1 MTDVLKPLA
10 IAAVLAIASP
20 CAPAGAEPISN
31 PIAIFAGLD
40 KITGVITTFEV
51 EIDRTKRFGALNV
64 SPRICNTRPAIEE
77 PKTTAFVQ
85 IDENLLDGSLNR
97 IFTGWMFAESPGLNA
112 VEHPVYDVWLTG
124 CRDPNRKPEDQFKLP
139 PRQDESGSGEEIPGS
154 GTEDTPQ
161 SGTN

>member
-1 MTDVLKPLA
+1 MTCCSWRSARIA
-10 IAAVLAIASP
+10 IVLAGLLTAAMGS
-20 CAPAGAEPISN
+20 AVNAEPIKN

-77 PKTTAFVQ
+77 PKTTSFVE
-85 IDENLLDGSLNR
+85 IDENLLDGSLKR
-97 IFTGWMFAESPGLNA
+97 IFTGWMLAESPGLNA

-124 CRDPNRKPEDQFKLP
+124 CRDPARKADPQVAP
-139 PRQDESGSGEEIPGS
+139 PAKVDDAEIPK
-154 GTEDTPQ
+154 DTD
-161 SGTN
+161 